1 MSRNDRN
8 TGTRNR
14 DDRTRSTSGR
24 DTGGYGGSRRTAQT
38 RPPREKS
45 RGALRLEREMKRR
58 KALHRFAAMFICLII
73 AAGAASYVFFFQTKD
88 IALLNPYDKSDPVLG
103 MKKMSSLNG
112 TAVSFAAD
120 LSVATADIPLDGLEL
135 EAQSAALI
143 DVNNKDFMYGK
154 NIHEK
159 RYPASITK
167 IMTTL
172 VALKYGNLD
181 DMVTVG
187 EEAKD
192 IEYGSS
198 VCEIQPGD
206 QLSMKMLLYGLMI
219 NSGNDAAMT
228 IAKHVGGSVE
238 GFINMMNQEA
248 QEIGATNT
256 HFMNAHGLQDEDHY
270 TTVYD
275 VYLMF
280 NEALK
285 YDTFRD
291 IISMHSYEA
300 NFTRPT
306 DEDANA
312 QTMITWESTNHYFI
326 NEAVAPSDVT
336 VFGGKTGTTDEAG
349 ACLCLYSKDK
359 YGNPY
364 ISIILKEDSK
374 DQLYNEMNELL
385 SKINK

>member
-1 MSRNDRN
+1 MSQNNRNARN
-8 TGTRNR
+8 VR
-14 DDRTRSTSGR
+14 DSRQNAGR
-24 DTGGYGGSRRTAQT
+24 KNVPE
-38 RPPREKS
+38 RPARPKS
-45 RGALRLEREMKRR
+45 RGALRLEREMKRK
-58 KALHRFAAMFICLII
+58 KAIHRFVALFVCLI
-73 AAGAASYVFFFQTKD
+73 AVVCAASYIFFFQTKD
-88 IALLNPYDKSDPVLG
+88 VVLAHPYNLNDAVLG
-103 MKKMSSLNG
+103 MKKTADLNG

-120 LSVATADIPLDGLEL
+120 LSVAVSDVPLDSLEL

-143 DVNNKDFMYGK
+143 DVNNKDFLYAK
-154 NIHEK
+154 SIHEK

-167 IMTTL
+167 IMTAL

-187 EEAKD
+187 DEATD

-198 VCEIQPGD
+198 VCEIKPGD
-206 QLSMKMLLYGLMI
+206 RLSLRMLLYGLMI

-238 GFINMMNQEA
+238 NFVEMMNQESR
-248 QEIGATNT
+248 EIGATNT
-256 HFMNAHGLQDEDHY
+256 HFMNPHGLQDEEHY

-275 VYLMF
+275 VYLTF
-280 NEALK
+280 TEALK
-285 YDTFRD
+285 YDAFRE

-306 DEDANA
+306 DEDPNA
-312 QTMITWESTNHYFI
+312 QVMITWESTNHYFI
-326 NEAVAPSDVT
+326 NEAVPPSDVT

-364 ISIILKEDSK
+364 VSIILKEDSK
-374 DQLYNEMNELL
+374 EKLYDEMNELL

>member
-1 MSRNDRN
+1 
-8 TGTRNR
+8 
-14 DDRTRSTSGR
+14 
-24 DTGGYGGSRRTAQT
+24 
-38 RPPREKS
+38 
-45 RGALRLEREMKRR
+45 
-58 KALHRFAAMFICLII
+58 
-73 AAGAASYVFFFQTKD
+73 
-88 IALLNPYDKSDPVLG
+88 
-103 MKKMSSLNG
+103 
-112 TAVSFAAD
+112 
-120 LSVATADIPLDGLEL
+120 
-135 EAQSAALI
+135 
-143 DVNNKDFMYGK
+143 
-154 NIHEK
+154 
-159 RYPASITK
+159 
-167 IMTTL
+167 
-172 VALKYGNLD
+172 
-181 DMVTVG
+181 MVTVG

-206 QLSMKMLLYGLMI
+206 QLSLKMLLYGLMI

-228 IAKHVGGSVE
+228 IARHVGGSVE
-238 GFINMMNQEA
+238 GFIDMMNQEA

-256 HFMNAHGLQDEDHY
+256 HFTNAHGLQDEDHY

-326 NEAVAPSDVT
+326 NEATAPSDVT

>member
-1 MSRNDRN
+1 MSQNNRNARN
-8 TGTRNR
+8 VR
-14 DDRTRSTSGR
+14 DSRQNAGR
-24 DTGGYGGSRRTAQT
+24 KNVPE
-38 RPPREKS
+38 RPARPKS
-45 RGALRLEREMKRR
+45 RGALRLEREMKRK
-58 KALHRFAAMFICLII
+58 KAIHRFVALFVCLI
-73 AAGAASYVFFFQTKD
+73 AVVCAASYIFFFQTKD
-88 IALLNPYDKSDPVLG
+88 VVLAHPYNLNDAVLG
-103 MKKMSSLNG
+103 MKKTADLNG

-120 LSVATADIPLDGLEL
+120 LSVAVSDVPLDSLEL

-143 DVNNKDFMYGK
+143 DVNNKDFLYAK
-154 NIHEK
+154 SIHEK

-167 IMTTL
+167 IMTAL

-187 EEAKD
+187 DEATD

-198 VCEIQPGD
+198 VCEIKPGD
-206 QLSMKMLLYGLMI
+206 RLSLRMLLYGLMI

-238 GFINMMNQEA
+238 NFVEMMNQESR
-248 QEIGATNT
+248 EIGATNT
-256 HFMNAHGLQDEDHY
+256 HFMNPHGLQDEEHY

-275 VYLMF
+275 VYLTF
-280 NEALK
+280 TEALK
-285 YDTFRD
+285 YDAFSE

-306 DEDANA
+306 DEDPNA
-312 QTMITWESTNHYFI
+312 QVMITWESTNHYFI
-326 NEAVAPSDVT
+326 NEAVPPSDVT

-364 ISIILKEDSK
+364 VSIILKEDSK
-374 DQLYNEMNELL
+374 EKLYDEMNELL